1 MTEKYSLA
9 VFQGMISFWEKK
21 LHFTP
26 KSYSIILSRLLVNGK
41 EITAGD
47 DTSILDQSIAYTS
60 EISLKADQSMFSI
73 EYATSNFIPA
83 NRNEIVYRLEG
94 FSDEWNHT
102 DRKQTLITYTNL
114 NPGKYTLVIKSDGD
128 GIEAAR
134 LLIRVLPPWYET
146 WWAYLIYTICTVSL
160 LWYLIQNYNSRI
172 KLRESLK
179 YEKKHIED
187 LEALNQS
194 KLRFFTNISHEFRT
208 PLTLIVGQVETLL
221 QVQTFTPNIY
231 NKILGIYKKQ
241 PPTA

>member
-1 MTEKYSLA
+1 
-9 VFQGMISFWEKK
+9 
-21 LHFTP
+21 
-26 KSYSIILSRLLVNGK
+26 
-41 EITAGD
+41 
-47 DTSILDQSIAYTS
+47 
-60 EISLKADQSMFSI
+60 MFSI

-128 GIEAAR
+128 GIEEAR

-187 LEALNQS
+187 LEALNQ
-194 KLRFFTNISHEFRT
+194 I
-208 PLTLIVGQVETLL
+208 QAALL
-221 QVQTFTPNIY
+221 YQHLPRIPHSADVDRGTGRNAVASTDIH
-231 NKILGIYKKQ
+231 
-241 PPTA
+241 T